1 MQDKENI
8 EIEEEA
14 QKVPV
19 SGVKTYLRLL
29 SYVRSSWG
37 YLLLSVIGYVL
48 YAAMEPAL
56 AALLKHIVD
65 VVSAGNI
72 SDSRL
77 TIPLAI
83 LGVFIIRG
91 IGTFLGNYF
100 MAKVANNVVFD
111 LRTSMFNKLVLLP
124 SNYYHSIPTGRL
136 LAKLT
141 YDTEQV
147 IGSITQAIRVLLR
160 EGLTVVGLLSYMIYM
175 NWRLS
180 LLFLLVVP
188 LIGLVVSCASKR
200 FRKLSTRIQ
209 NAMGG
214 VTDVA
219 SEAIKGHEVV
229 KIFGGSEYEIER
241 FRGAASENRRSQ
253 LKMEMT
259 KSLNIPIVQ
268 FILAIMMAILVWFA
282 LSPTISSHMSPG
294 DFIAF
299 LTAAGMLG
307 KPIRQ
312 LTDVNSILQ
321 KGIAASYSIFD
332 FLDLPEEVDK
342 GQTPATRLK
351 GNIEWRSMSFKYP
364 GADKLALKNIT
375 LSLPAGKTLAL
386 VGRSGSGKSTMANLI
401 PRFYD
406 FDDGQLNIDGVFLND
421 YKLTELRS
429 NIALVNQQVVLF
441 NGTIRDNIAYGF
453 LRDTSDKEVIEAA
466 KAANAWDFI
475 QELDHGLD
483 TMVGENGVLLS
494 GGQRQRIAIA
504 RAILKN
510 APILI
515 LDEATSA
522 LDTESE
528 RAIQVALDGLMA
540 NRTTIAIAHRLST
553 IENADIIAVVDHG
566 EIIEQGSHSELLAMN
581 GAYAQLHNQ
590 QFSETPA

>member
-1 MQDKENI
+1 MSDKERSEMEVDTKKI
-8 EIEEEA
+8 
-14 QKVPV
+14 PV
-19 SGVKTYLRLL
+19 SGMKTYLRLL

-37 YLLLSVIGYVL
+37 YLILSVFGYVL

-56 AALLKHIVD
+56 AALLKHMVD
-65 VVSAGNI
+65 VVSEGKI
-72 SDSRL
+72 TESRL
-77 TIPLAI
+77 LIPGAI
-83 LGVFIIRG
+83 LGIFIVRG
-91 IGTFLGNYF
+91 IGTFLGGYF
-100 MAKVANNVVFD
+100 MAQVANSVVFD
-111 LRTSMFNKLVLLP
+111 LRTNMFNKLVLLP
-124 SNYYHSIPTGRL
+124 SSYYHSIPTGRL

-147 IGSITQAIRVLLR
+147 IGSITQAIRVVLR
-160 EGLTVVGLLSYMIYM
+160 EGLTVVGLFGYMIYM
-175 NWRLS
+175 NWRLT

-188 LIGLVVSCASKR
+188 LIGLVVSYASKR

-241 FRGAASENRRSQ
+241 FRQAASENKRSQ
-253 LKMEMT
+253 LKMEKT
-259 KSLNIPIVQ
+259 KSLNVPIVQ
-268 FILAIMMAILVWFA
+268 FILASAMAILIWFA
-282 LSPTISSHMSPG
+282 LSPSISSNMTPG

-299 LTAAGMLG
+299 ITAAGMLG

-312 LTDVNSILQ
+312 LTDVNSVLQ
-321 KGIAASYSIFD
+321 KGIAASHSIFE
-332 FLDLPEEVDK
+332 FLDMEEEVDK
-342 GQTPATRLK
+342 GAVSVDRLK
-351 GNIEWRSMSFKYP
+351 GEIEWRAMSFKYP
-364 GADKLALKNIT
+364 GADKSALNSVN

-406 FDDGQLNIDGVFLND
+406 FDEGEINIDGVSIND
-421 YKLTELRS
+421 YKLTDLRS

-441 NGTIRDNIAYGF
+441 NGTIRDNIAYGY
-453 LRDTSDKEVIEAA
+453 LRETDDAEVVEAA

-475 QELDHGLD
+475 QELDQGLD

-528 RAIQVALDGLMA
+528 RAIQLALDSLME

-590 QFSETPA
+590 QFSEMPV